1 MKTHDAPASPLT
13 DVAREGSHK
22 QDQPRKPAR
31 KDGGRERWHTPR
43 DPRATPWFG
52 PLGWRDF
59 ATFHIGL
66 RKRRIAAQA
75 HAVDLAL
82 DDAALAPE
90 QMPHALAQ
98 LRQQMRRRDTG
109 QAMIAEQLI
118 GCMQVLATVAHRT
131 VGLRPSIPQ
140 LVSTLAMAGGNL
152 VQLAPGE
159 GKTLSVAMAA
169 VWFAWS
175 AKPCH
180 VVTSND
186 YLAQRD
192 ADLMRPLFEACG
204 LRVAA
209 ITDQTPSE
217 ALADIYRADV
227 VYATAKQF
235 LADFLRDD
243 LLLNNARDP
252 VRRRLWQMR
261 SDAEARQ
268 PVMRG
273 LHSAI
278 IDEADG
284 VLIDEATTPLIIAEP
299 EQDRS
304 GMLETIAQARE
315 LVEQLEVGRDYSLY
329 MQGGGAVTFTP
340 RGEARIEE
348 LSSGFGTYWKTPSR
362 REDIFSLAVMAR
374 DVFKRDRHYIVRD
387 GEVVIVDENTGRIM
401 PGRSWSHG
409 IHQSIEAREGVELTS
424 MTRIAARMT
433 FQEFFRHY
441 HRLCGASGTL
451 HGLGFELWKTFG
463 VFTLRVAPRALSR
476 LKVLPRC
483 HFATRAGKLA
493 GFVDRII
500 ELHSDNAP
508 ILVGTRRIADSEEI
522 ALALRVRGVVCTVLN
537 AKEHAREAEAV
548 AGAGE
553 FGRVTV
559 ATNMAGRG
567 TDIMLAPGVE
577 AAGGLRVLMFE
588 SHESPRIDWQ
598 LFGRAGR
605 HGSQGSAQA
614 FASFEEELV
623 ERYLPAWAKPLQWLA
638 APPGTAA
645 RKLALLLW
653 LSQNHAQRIARA
665 QRARLAFIQTQL
677 REQLGFTRG

>member
-1 MKTHDAPASPLT
+1 MIDAPASPT
-13 DVAREGSHK
+13 RPD
-22 QDQPRKPAR
+22 PRGRSDDLIQTPGRRDGPAT
-31 KDGGRERWHTPR
+31 RWHTPR
-43 DPRATPWFG
+43 DPRAAPWFG
-52 PLGWRDF
+52 PSGWRDF
-59 ATFHIGL
+59 AAFHVGL
-66 RKRRIAAQA
+66 RARRIITQAQV
-75 HAVDLAL
+75 VDRLL
-82 DDAALAPE
+82 DDEVLPAEELP
-90 QMPHALAQ
+90 AQ
-98 LRQQMRRRDTG
+98 IARLRLLMRRVEVG
-109 QAMIAEQLI
+109 QPIESEQVIACTRL
-118 GCMQVLATVAHRT
+118 LATLAHRT
-131 VGLRPSIPQ
+131 VGLRPSLPQ
-140 LVSTLAMAGGNL
+140 LVSTIAMAAGNL

-159 GKTLSVAMAA
+159 GKTLSVAMTA

-175 AKPCH
+175 GKPCH
-180 VVTSND
+180 VVTAND
-186 YLAQRD
+186 YLAGRD
-192 ADLMRPLFEACG
+192 AELMRPLFEACG
-204 LRVAA
+204 IAGAA
-209 ITDQTPSE
+209 ITDQTPAE
-217 ALADIYRADV
+217 MLGGIYRVDV

-243 LLLNNARDP
+243 LLLGNARDP

-261 SDAEARQ
+261 TGAGARQ

-273 LHSAI
+273 LHAAI

-299 EQDRS
+299 EEDRS
-304 GMLETIAQARE
+304 GMLVAITQARE
-315 LVEQLEVGRDYSLY
+315 LVQELALERDYSLY
-329 MQGGGAVTFTP
+329 MQGGGAVTFTSA
-340 RGEARIEE
+340 GEARIEQ
-348 LSSGFGTYWKTPSR
+348 LAKDFSTYWKTPSR

-409 IHQSIEAREGVELTS
+409 IHQSIEAREGVKLTS

-463 VFTLRVAPRALSR
+463 VFTLRVAPRAPSR
-476 LKVLPRC
+476 LLVLPRRQ
-483 HFATRAGKLA
+483 FANRADKLD
-493 GFVDRII
+493 GFVERVIQ
-500 ELHSDNAP
+500 LHRDNAP
-508 ILVGTRRIADSEEI
+508 ILVGTRRITDSEEI
-522 ALALRVRGVVCTVLN
+522 ALALRACGVDCTVLN
-537 AKEHAREAEAV
+537 AKQHAYEAEVV
-548 AGAGE
+548 ARAGE

-567 TDIMLAPGVE
+567 TDIMLASGVE
-577 AAGGLRVLMFE
+577 EAGGLRVLMFE

-605 HGSQGSAQA
+605 HGSRGSAQA
-614 FASFEEELV
+614 FASFEEELI
-623 ERYLPAWAKPLQWLA
+623 ERYLPAWAKPLKWLV
-638 APPGTAA
+638 PGMAG

-653 LSQNHAQRIARA
+653 LSQRHAQRIARA

-677 REQLGFTRG
+677 REQLGFTRA